1 MPLNRNKDVPV
12 TSNPKINKKRTLF
25 DPGVKRR
32 LTSLKHGVVTP
43 FYVREVYPGDT
54 WIVDHTAF
62 IRSDITEKVPL
73 DDVTLDTYYFY
84 VPYRVI
90 YPDFYRVFG
99 EKRNKYDNVEYK
111 IPQITLSPVL
121 NDNEQSKQGFTDCF
135 LDQLVYRLNYSQSD
149 SYQQQDTISALPVAA
164 YYSIINE
171 YFLDE
176 NLDPQIPYSDLFN
189 ISQFSL
195 QGQSW
200 LDFSS
205 TEEVPSSMLNNY
217 DALGLYQANKK
228 FDLFTSGLISP
239 AKTFGANTTI
249 PLGTSAPVF
258 WQYDGTG
265 PTPGSNQFPMESYK
279 LAGDSNE
286 SRKGVALV
294 NSTGSETYNGSLY
307 ADLSTAVSADIQ
319 TFRTSLIIYS
329 YYEMRG
335 TIGTR
340 RVEQLKQWGLDVSA
354 ADLDIPEYLGGE
366 SIPLS
371 NIPVLSTQSAS
382 LGEMSGLGATMVF
395 NDNNAWS
402 KSFNE
407 MGVIIG
413 VAVTR
418 VHHTYTQGKDNRI
431 WSKLTD
437 LDFYHWIYEA
447 LGNVGLRND
456 YIYNNPADGKN
467 TEIFN
472 FSPAWNPERTDW
484 NVLSGIFSPMSG
496 EKYIDFR
503 TFWSYA
509 DYYESRP
516 VFSSEWL
523 KETPHNVAR
532 TMTGRLI
539 PNASDL
545 NGQQYLIEFKV
556 HAKWARIMRSH
567 AKPANLVGVYW

>member
-1 MPLNRNKDVPV
+1 MTLNRNKDVPV

-62 IRSDITEKVPL
+62 IRSDITQKVPL

-99 EKRNKYDNVEYK
+99 EKRNKYDNSEYK
-111 IPQITLSPVL
+111 IPQITLAPCTT
-121 NDNEQSKQGFTDCF
+121 DNSNKGFTNSF
-135 LDQLVYRLNYSQSD
+135 LDQLVYRLNYSQSGP
-149 SYQQQDTISALPVAA
+149 YQQKDTISALPIVA

-176 NLDPQIPYSDLFN
+176 NLDPQIPIADLLDTT
-189 ISQFSL
+189 QFDL
-195 QGQSW
+195 NGRHW
-200 LDFSS
+200 DDFSP
-205 TEEVPSSMLNNY
+205 TQEIPQSMLNNY
-217 DALGLYQANKK
+217 GSLGLYQANKK

-249 PLGTSAPVF
+249 PLGTSAPLMLLENAYGLNSATQGLYKTDSIFTNVK
-258 WQYDGTG
+258 DGDQGAIMQLNTAG
-265 PTPGSNQFPMESYK
+265 GASQTSTK
-279 LAGDSNE
+279 LA
-286 SRKGVALV
+286 V
-294 NSTGSETYNGSLY
+294 
-307 ADLSTAVSADIQ
+307 DLSTAVSADIQ

-413 VAVTR
+413 LAVTR

-456 YIYNNPADGKN
+456 YIYNDPGDGKN

-509 DYYESRP
+509 DYYEGRP